1 MSLTHDDNSLG
12 QCYLLLQVFRKSSVM
27 YNVSVTVT
35 FISFL
40 YQWLFNSLF
49 IYDHTLYFLTTS
61 CPDSYVCGY
70 SLLHS
75 CLLTLLYREMSC
87 VKCPWSLIMQLTL
100 FTYLG
105 VVIFLNGTRSQFC
118 ARWHSDNTCVH
129 DITARHQPS

>member
-27 YNVSVTVT
+27 YNVSVTVI

-61 CPDSYVCGY
+61 CSDSYVCGY

-75 CLLTLLYREMSC
+75 CLFTLLYREMSC

>member
-61 CPDSYVCGY
+61 CPDSYVVWIFFITQLFIYFALQRNELCEVPLISNHAADSVY
-70 SLLHS
+70 ILRCRHLSEWDKEPVLCAMTFRQHMRTRHHS
-75 CLLTLLYREMSC
+75 AAPT
-87 VKCPWSLIMQLTL
+87 
-100 FTYLG
+100 
-105 VVIFLNGTRSQFC
+105 
-118 ARWHSDNTCVH
+118 
-129 DITARHQPS
+129 